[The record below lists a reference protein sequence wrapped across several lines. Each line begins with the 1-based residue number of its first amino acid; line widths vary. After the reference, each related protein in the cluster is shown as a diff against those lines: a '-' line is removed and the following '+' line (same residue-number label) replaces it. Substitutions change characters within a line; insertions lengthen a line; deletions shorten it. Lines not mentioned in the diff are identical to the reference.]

1 MRRPEIGLAI
11 TDDRQCPIGQ
21 ISVQPPITGT
31 PTLARS
37 QSGGARLTVTI
48 HQTLELT
55 HGHAQSFGRASGLQ
69 ARVHHGL
76 DYLESIKLS
85 HRQCHQSGWLHGRPP
100 CLLNEPSSMP
110 AVKNTTSV
118 NSQNTTLGYSCYN
131 KCRGH
136 FKMSWRQLNRNVR
149 F

>member
-1 MRRPEIGLAI
+1 MRWGEIGVVI

-55 HGHAQSFGRASGLQ
+55 HGHAQSFGRASGLESH
-69 ARVHHGL
+69 VHHGL
-76 DYLESIKLS
+76 DYLQTVEFSLGALSPIEYRES
-85 HRQCHQSGWLHGRPP
+85 
-100 CLLNEPSSMP
+100 
-110 AVKNTTSV
+110 
-118 NSQNTTLGYSCYN
+118 LGL
-131 KCRGH
+131 KT
-136 FKMSWRQLNRNVR
+136 
-149 F
+149 